1 VIISRRSFV
10 TAASALAITN
20 KARSADELM
29 QQDIPIQSGPFSAS
43 GSFESSHCPEWFR
56 DAKFGIWAHWGPT
69 SAIGEG
75 DWYARN
81 MYMEGSRQYL
91 YHLKT
96 YGHPSKFGY
105 KDTIPLWRAELFDP
119 PALIRRYAAAGA
131 KYFVSMGVHCDNFDL
146 WNSRGHRWNS
156 VKMGPKRDIVGEW
169 SQAARAAGLRFGVS
183 EHVWASYN
191 WWCTNKGADKQGQ
204 YAGVQYDGNDPSNY
218 DLYFPPHTPGPEAWA
233 EQGNESE
240 AWKREWFMRAQ
251 DLIDQHQPDLYY
263 EDGPVPFGRWGRS
276 LVAHYY
282 NQSLRWHKG
291 QLDVVYTAKR
301 RSECVAGVCTLDL
314 ERGVADDIE
323 PHPFQTDT
331 CLGDWHYKRG
341 ITYKRPK
348 TVIDMLVDVVSRNGN
363 LLLNVPLPASGVP
376 DDEELKIVDAIT
388 AWMKINSEAIYAT
401 RPWKVFGEG
410 PGITKTA
417 PGGGFDATP
426 EHFNEKQRHDLTGAD
441 IRFTTKN
448 GVLYAFAMGLNPRET
463 RIGSL
468 ARARGLETRKIARVD
483 LLGSAEPLKWMQT
496 ADGLTIA
503 SPQRWASEHA
513 VVFKILFA

>member
-1 VIISRRSFV
+1 
-10 TAASALAITN
+10 
-20 KARSADELM
+20 
-29 QQDIPIQSGPFSAS
+29 
-43 GSFESSHCPEWFR
+43 
-56 DAKFGIWAHWGPT
+56 
-69 SAIGEG
+69 
-75 DWYARN
+75 
-81 MYMEGSRQYL
+81 
-91 YHLKT
+91 
-96 YGHPSKFGY
+96 
-105 KDTIPLWRAELFDP
+105 
-119 PALIRRYAAAGA
+119 
-131 KYFVSMGVHCDNFDL
+131 
-146 WNSRGHRWNS
+146 
-156 VKMGPKRDIVGEW
+156 MGPKRDIVGEW

-503 SPQRWASEHA
+503 SPQRWTSEHA